1 MGAEED
7 VHGRPFNGPTVT
19 ATPADPSD
27 TSCPLV
33 NWAAEKGGPWWDTS
47 PTLLKVTCPEEISPG
62 MRIMLS
68 TGFGMMECVVPDS
81 FGEEETISMGYQGEK
96 VLVKRRFNVQ
106 LPELPERQALASQAK
121 QASTTRKMCIIL

>member
-1 MGAEED
+1 MQTGLQ
-7 VHGRPFNGPTVT
+7 PPTVT

-33 NWAAEKGGPWWDTS
+33 NWDADGRDTS
-47 PTLLKVTCPEEISPG
+47 PTLLKVTCPEHIAPG
-62 MRIMLS
+62 TRIMLS

-81 FGEEETISMGYQGEK
+81 FGEEETIGMGYQGERE
-96 VLVKRRFNVQ
+96 LVKRRFNVH
-106 LPELPERQALASQAK
+106 LPERQALASQAK